1 MAIQLTSMHV
11 FCNMCCEFCIGLMST
26 DSNEIDVCLAAIV
39 FHGGYCAKKK
49 AGIQKKS
56 LFVPPFF
63 RQ

>member
-1 MAIQLTSMHV
+1 
-11 FCNMCCEFCIGLMST
+11 MST